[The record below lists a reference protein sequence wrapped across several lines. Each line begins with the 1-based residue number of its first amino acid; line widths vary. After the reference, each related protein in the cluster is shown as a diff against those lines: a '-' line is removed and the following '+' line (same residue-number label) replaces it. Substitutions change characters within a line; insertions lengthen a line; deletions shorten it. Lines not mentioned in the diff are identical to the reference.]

1 MFLGDIPRIL
11 LIQDKIGL
19 LPIHIQ
25 IQAFQDTQV
34 PNDSDTN
41 HGNMGTPPTGDSKTI
56 IYIWGTIMLFAA
68 GILVGFTVLAVKKK
82 NRS

>member
-1 MFLGDIPRIL
+1 MTVSYTHLDVYKRQNNGSMD
-11 LIQDKIGL
+11 
-19 LPIHIQ
+19 
-25 IQAFQDTQV
+25 
-34 PNDSDTN
+34 
-41 HGNMGTPPTGDSKTI
+41 TPPTGDSKTI

>member
-25 IQAFQDTQV
+25 IQAFRTHKFRMILIQITEIWV
-34 PNDSDTN
+34 L
-41 HGNMGTPPTGDSKTI
+41 PPTGDSKTI